1 MDATSGPHHIPPA
14 IALYADQYHVFELM
28 QSMLEAI
35 LIHRPEDPIQFMI
48 NHLKQDN
55 DHVPRIFILGPPASG
70 KTTIAMW
77 LCKHLNACFIN
88 LANLSRNE
96 FSFLAME
103 VAEIQK
109 RNQEIPNEL
118 WAKLIQERLSSDDC
132 IKRGWIVDGFPE
144 TREQAILLQIIGIFP
159 RHVVILH
166 APDTVLIERN
176 LGKRIDPYSGEVYH
190 TTFDWPAEPEIQ
202 ERLVMAEGI
211 SEEETSRKLLEY
223 HRNISRIYQTYP
235 KVLKAISS
243 DQPCVDVFYQALTY
257 VQSQHRSNAPF
268 TPRILLCGPPGSGKS
283 LQAALLAQKYGI
295 VNVCCGELLKEA
307 VADQSRLG
315 QLIEPFF
322 DNKWPVSDDIV
333 IKLLSDRLNKLDCVT
348 YGWVLHGFPRDLD
361 QAEHMESLGFVP
373 NRVFFLN
380 VPSDSITE
388 RLSQRML
395 DPVTGERYHTMYRP
409 APTMEIQ
416 ARLLQNPKDSEER
429 VKFKLDVYYRNSSD
443 LEEFYDDIIYV
454 NGDQDP
460 YTVFEHI
467 ESGII
472 MPLPVR
478 NP

>member
-1 MDATSGPHHIPPA
+1 MDATSGPHHIPSP
-14 IALYADQYHVFELM
+14 ISLYADQYHVFDLM

-35 LIHRPEDPIQFMI
+35 LIQRPEDPIQFMI

-77 LCKHLNACFIN
+77 LCKHLNACFISLEN
-88 LANLSRNE
+88 LLRNE

-103 VAEIQK
+103 AAEIRK

-144 TREQAILLQIIGIFP
+144 TREQAILLQVIGIFP
-159 RHVVILH
+159 RHVVVLH

-202 ERLVMAEGI
+202 ERLVVAEGI
-211 SEEETSRKLLEY
+211 SEGETSRRLLEH

-243 DQPCVDVFYQALTY
+243 DQPCVDVFYQ
-257 VQSQHRSNAPF
+257 
-268 TPRILLCGPPGSGKS
+268 
-283 LQAALLAQKYGI
+283 
-295 VNVCCGELLKEA
+295 VCCGELLKEA

-322 DNKWPVSDDIV
+322 YNKWPVSDDIV
-333 IKLLSDRLNKLDCVT
+333 IKLLSDRLNKLDCVK

-361 QAEHMESLGFVP
+361 QAEHLESLGFVP

-395 DPVTGERYHTMYRP
+395 DPDTGERYHTMYKP
-409 APTMEIQ
+409 APTMEVQ
-416 ARLLQNPKDSEER
+416 ARLQQNPKDSEER
-429 VKFKLDVYYRNSSD
+429 VKFKLDVYYRNSAD
-443 LEEFYDDIIYV
+443 LEEFYNDIIYV

-472 MPLPVR
+472 MPLPIR